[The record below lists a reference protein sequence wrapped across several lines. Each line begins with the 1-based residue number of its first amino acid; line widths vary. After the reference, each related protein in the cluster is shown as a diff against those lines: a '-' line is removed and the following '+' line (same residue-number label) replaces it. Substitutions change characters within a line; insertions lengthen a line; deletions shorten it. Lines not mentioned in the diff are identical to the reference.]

1 MAKGSEVKKA
11 GALPSVKW
19 DDAKLK
25 TTYANVCNVSSTR
38 EEVTLLFGTNQT
50 WNAGQKEVTV
60 ELNDRIIV
68 SPYAAKRLLMLLT
81 NVVGQYEQRFGELNI
96 EMGPVPAPV
105 EKA

>member
-1 MAKGSEVKKA
+1 MAKGMDEKQSA
-11 GALPSVKW
+11 NFPTVKW

-50 WNAGQKEVTV
+50 WHAGQKEVTV

-68 SPYAAKRLLMLLT
+68 SPYAAKRLLLLLS
-81 NVVGQYEQRFGELNI
+81 NVVGQYEQRFGALNI
-96 EMGPVPAPV
+96 ETGPVPAPV
-105 EKA
+105 EKV